1 MEVVLHLCGSWRRAE
16 KAAEVALSIKGDYVI
31 VVSSEGSEAKF
42 RKIYEDAGIPSHK
55 VIHHTGAWDTVTN
68 FTHTRELLTRMGVK
82 KIHVVT
88 TGWHM
93 PRSIGIAKAVWFGRG
108 VELVSAS
115 YAPEQVR
122 DESRYTLA
130 DKIRA
135 WAWRFTGILFY
146 YGSVAKARNAGDS
159 LIKHS
164 WLEIDIDGFSGILG
178 FLGVYNG

>member
-1 MEVVLHLCGSWRRAE
+1 MEIVLHLGGTWRRAE
-16 KAAEVALSIKGDYVI
+16 KAAEVALRIEGDYMI
-31 VVSSEGSEAKF
+31 VVSSEGNEGGF
-42 RKIYEDAGIPSHK
+42 RRIYEDAGIPSDK
-55 VIHHTGAWDTVTN
+55 VVHHTGAWDTVTN
-68 FTHTRELLTRMGVK
+68 FTHTRRFLSRMGVK

-93 PRSIGIAKAVWFGRG
+93 PRSMGIAQAVWFGRG

-146 YGSVAKARNAGDS
+146 YGSVVKARKAEDRLGQ
-159 LIKHS
+159 HS
-164 WLEIDIDGFSGILG
+164 WLEVNIDGFSGILG
-178 FLGVYNG
+178 FLGVYDG